1 MVHIELSSAMGFISV
16 LITAFFLWVFSR
28 AFKMDGNFMKALVTG
43 ALITLLG
50 IIAGYM
56 KFHIATTVL
65 GMVAASIAVVKV
77 SYDAGWGKTILLT
90 LLTLAVSVLMLSI
103 IALVV
108 GFTLAATL
116 LMH

>member
-1 MVHIELSSAMGFISV
+1 MVHIELSSAMAFISV
-16 LITAFFLWVFSR
+16 LINAFFLWVFSR
-28 AFKMDGNFMKALVTG
+28 AFKMDGNFLKALVTG

-50 IIAGYM
+50 IVAVYLQ
-56 KFHIATTVL
+56 FHIAASVL
-65 GMVAASIAVVKV
+65 GVVAATIAVVKI

-90 LLTLAVSVLMLSI
+90 LLTLTVSILLLSI